1 MLSIDITDRQIK
13 LVRGVHSGSKIKV
26 QDADM
31 RELSMGMVSNGYI
44 TDVPMVAAELNDI
57 IKQKDIKEKEAVVS
71 ITSSAIVYK
80 ELLVAKPKNMKNPA
94 IIEAMIQSNMNISSD
109 YNISFTIAGET
120 EDEEKNKMLKVI
132 ASACPQRLV
141 DGYVRLFSHIGLQL
155 KGVYISNNSVTRLIV
170 NTPKLADKMP
180 MLLIQIDKNFLNMNL
195 YEDNQIVFSRFFN
208 IDPNDYD
215 NAPDYVTRAVQNDAV
230 YQEPQGREAAS
241 RDYVLR
247 RNRELYRD
255 YERDFFV
262 QRSLEYAFN
271 AHDCFY
277 VGAVRFCEIRK
288 RNRRALPQK

>member
-109 YNISFTIAGET
+109 YNI
-120 EDEEKNKMLKVI
+120 
-132 ASACPQRLV
+132 
-141 DGYVRLFSHIGLQL
+141 
-155 KGVYISNNSVTRLIV
+155 
-170 NTPKLADKMP
+170 
-180 MLLIQIDKNFLNMNL
+180 
-195 YEDNQIVFSRFFN
+195 
-208 IDPNDYD
+208 YD
-215 NAPDYVTRAVQNDAV
+215 C
-230 YQEPQGREAAS
+230 
-241 RDYVLR
+241 R
-247 RNRELYRD
+247 RNRGRGKEQDAQGYR
-255 YERDFFV
+255 V
-262 QRSLEYAFN
+262 CVPPAP
-271 AHDCFY
+271 C
-277 VGAVRFCEIRK
+277 
-288 RNRRALPQK
+288 RRIW

>member
-120 EDEEKNKMLKVI
+120 EDEEKNKLSRLRAPSALSTDML
-132 ASACPQRLV
+132 
-141 DGYVRLFSHIGLQL
+141 DFSRT
-155 KGVYISNNSVTRLIV
+155 S
-170 NTPKLADKMP
+170 
-180 MLLIQIDKNFLNMNL
+180 
-195 YEDNQIVFSRFFN
+195 VFSL
-208 IDPNDYD
+208 
-215 NAPDYVTRAVQNDAV
+215 RAFIS
-230 YQEPQGREAAS
+230 PTTPLR
-241 RDYVLR
+241 VL
-247 RNRELYRD
+247 
-255 YERDFFV
+255 
-262 QRSLEYAFN
+262 S
-271 AHDCFY
+271 
-277 VGAVRFCEIRK
+277 
-288 RNRRALPQK
+288 